1 MLFEKTYGIDLGSSS
16 VKVYS
21 FFRNKTYIEK
31 NMIASKGHTIIA
43 MGNEAYDMF
52 EKSPTDI
59 TVTSPMTFGMIAN
72 LELQEIVLYSM
83 IRKIDHILGF
93 GATMYF
99 TVPLDMTAVEKRAYF
114 HVANGHWLKKNRV
127 FMVEA
132 PIADAIA
139 MGVNL
144 EDPEGNMIVNI
155 GAQSTEVSII
165 TGGKII
171 ISRKIPLGGR
181 QMNESVCSEIRKR
194 YNLQIGTRTAKRLK
208 MVMGRLSDPK
218 KEVRKVVGID
228 CISGLGA
235 HLLPATGKLKKLPT
249 MARAVNTPA
258 RASRLVRE
266 ESDDKVV
273 CVINKHSFHKKIPFI
288 HKADGGYKK

>member
-99 TVPLDMTAVEKRAYF
+99 TVPLDMTAVETEGLNLFLRPRRRSDRPAAF
-114 HVANGHWLKKNRV
+114 AIHSNGK
-127 FMVEA
+127 
-132 PIADAIA
+132 
-139 MGVNL
+139 
-144 EDPEGNMIVNI
+144 
-155 GAQSTEVSII
+155 TE
-165 TGGKII
+165 
-171 ISRKIPLGGR
+171 
-181 QMNESVCSEIRKR
+181 
-194 YNLQIGTRTAKRLK
+194 
-208 MVMGRLSDPK
+208 
-218 KEVRKVVGID
+218 
-228 CISGLGA
+228 
-235 HLLPATGKLKKLPT
+235 
-249 MARAVNTPA
+249 
-258 RASRLVRE
+258 
-266 ESDDKVV
+266 
-273 CVINKHSFHKKIPFI
+273 
-288 HKADGGYKK
+288 

>member
-31 NMIASKGHTIIA
+31 NMIASKGHTRSVA

-99 TVPLDMTAVEKRAYF
+99 TVPLDMTAVEKT
-114 HVANGHWLKKNRV
+114 GHI
-127 FMVEA
+127 FMWRMV
-132 PIADAIA
+132 
-139 MGVNL
+139 
-144 EDPEGNMIVNI
+144 
-155 GAQSTEVSII
+155 
-165 TGGKII
+165 TG
-171 ISRKIPLGGR
+171 
-181 QMNESVCSEIRKR
+181 
-194 YNLQIGTRTAKRLK
+194 
-208 MVMGRLSDPK
+208 
-218 KEVRKVVGID
+218 
-228 CISGLGA
+228 
-235 HLLPATGKLKKLPT
+235 
-249 MARAVNTPA
+249 
-258 RASRLVRE
+258 
-266 ESDDKVV
+266 
-273 CVINKHSFHKKIPFI
+273 
-288 HKADGGYKK
+288 

>member
-21 FFRNKTYIEK
+21 MIRNKSYIEK
-31 NMIASKGHTIIA
+31 NMIAAKGRKIIA
-43 MGNEAYDMF
+43 VGNEAYEMF
-52 EKSPTDI
+52 EKAPSNI
-59 TVTSPMTFGMIAN
+59 SVSSPMAFGMIAN

-83 IRKIDHILGF
+83 MRKIDKILGI
-93 GATMYF
+93 GSVMYF
-99 TVPLDMTAVEKRAYF
+99 AVPLDMTAIEKRAYYQ
-114 HVANGHWLKKNRV
+114 VANGHWLRKNRV
-127 FMVEA
+127 YMVEA

-194 YNLQIGTRTAKRLK
+194 
-208 MVMGRLSDPK
+208 
-218 KEVRKVVGID
+218 
-228 CISGLGA
+228 
-235 HLLPATGKLKKLPT
+235 
-249 MARAVNTPA
+249 
-258 RASRLVRE
+258 
-266 ESDDKVV
+266 
-273 CVINKHSFHKKIPFI
+273 
-288 HKADGGYKK
+288 